1 MEFSVG
7 KRFPLPSGLDFLS
20 ENGVRYPADEV
31 FRLET
36 PSAIQRAKFST
47 QRITGAV

>member
-1 MEFSVG
+1 LG
-7 KRFPLPSGLDFLS
+7 GGWDFPS
-20 ENGVRYPADEV
+20 ENGFRYPADEV